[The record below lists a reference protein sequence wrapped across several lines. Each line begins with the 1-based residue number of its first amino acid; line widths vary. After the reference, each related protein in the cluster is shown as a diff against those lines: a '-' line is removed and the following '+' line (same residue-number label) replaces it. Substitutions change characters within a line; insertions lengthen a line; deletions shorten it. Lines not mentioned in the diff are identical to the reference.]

1 MPVGELTKK
10 PAMKL
15 TRVFLY
21 RVLEI
26 CYTDLGKTYQ
36 ILLGKDGSKV
46 FTDGSLPATTRIETP
61 WEVWTSIA
69 RGEIRGDV
77 ALFKGMYKVTGDF
90 SLMMNWDKY
99 FSKTK
104 EQQENEIDKSLTS
117 KNKKPSM
124 MTMLIPWI
132 TNANIGAIITLA
144 VCACTPMVMA
154 RKELTVYDKISMA
167 VVSLLSVL
175 TLQNDIKIISIV
187 AGYLAFGLMWL
198 LSCFTRSTIITVKMR

>member
-1 MPVGELTKK
+1 MLHGFGQNLSNFIGE
-10 PAMKL
+10 
-15 TRVFLY
+15 RRQQSFY
-21 RVLEI
+21 
-26 CYTDLGKTYQ
+26 
-36 ILLGKDGSKV
+36 
-46 FTDGSLPATTRIETP
+46 DGSLPATTRIETP

-132 TNANIGAIITLA
+132 TFWIAVSINANIGAIITLA
-144 VCACTPMVMA
+144 VCACTP
-154 RKELTVYDKISMA
+154 
-167 VVSLLSVL
+167 
-175 TLQNDIKIISIV
+175 
-187 AGYLAFGLMWL
+187 WL
-198 LSCFTRSTIITVKMR
+198 WHEKS